1 MKKRLDVL
9 LAERGLAASRERA
22 KSMILAGNV
31 YVDGRKMEKAGIFLE
46 EDAVPEVRGEALRY
60 VSRGGLKLEKAL
72 AVWKLD
78 LEDAVCLDIGASAG
92 GFTDCML
99 QSGAVKVYAVD
110 AGKGQ
115 LADRLRADARVV
127 CMEQRNFRYFTQ
139 KDIGEA
145 PDFAGAD
152 VSFISLTKILPAARD
167 VLKEGG
173 RMVCLVKPQFE
184 AGRDKVGK
192 NGVVRDPKI
201 HMEVLGRIIDF
212 AEGIGFSVQGLE
224 YSPIKGPEGNIEYLI
239 CLEKRLGQEEMF
251 QDHSEVREGEPGPS
265 QKWAECIARTVERA
279 RKSL

>member
-1 MKKRLDVL
+1 
-9 LAERGLAASRERA
+9 
-22 KSMILAGNV
+22 
-31 YVDGRKMEKAGIFLE
+31 
-46 EDAVPEVRGEALRY
+46 
-60 VSRGGLKLEKAL
+60 
-72 AVWKLD
+72 
-78 LEDAVCLDIGASAG
+78 
-92 GFTDCML
+92 
-99 QSGAVKVYAVD
+99 
-110 AGKGQ
+110 
-115 LADRLRADARVV
+115 
-127 CMEQRNFRYFTQ
+127 MEQRNFRYFTQ
-139 KDIGEA
+139 KDIDEA

-239 CLEKRLGQEEMF
+239 CLEKRRGQEEVLPN
-251 QDHSEVREGEPGPS
+251 HSAAWEGGSDPGR
-265 QKWAECIARTVERA
+265 KWVECIARTVEKA